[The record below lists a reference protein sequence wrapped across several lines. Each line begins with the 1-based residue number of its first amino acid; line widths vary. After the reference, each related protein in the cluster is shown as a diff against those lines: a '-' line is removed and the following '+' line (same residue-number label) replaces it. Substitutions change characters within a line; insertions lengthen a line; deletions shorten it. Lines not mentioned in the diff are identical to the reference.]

1 MLPPR
6 VRPRNVA
13 KRNVAKRYFGAP
25 LIYGNRRS
33 GHFRSTFKLHCDKEI
48 RAVDIF
54 VVPDFTAS
62 RAPAIEVDGVR
73 VPSWLTG
80 TYDLDYAAGGMF
92 SVYYMRQDVLKI
104 LLAILGCCPNS
115 LILLL
120 RVHSAVAASRR
131 RENQTRRRGS
141 SSAAYSRHSTPS
153 YEPSMMISSRSVVI
167 TANKP

>member
-1 MLPPR
+1 MWSVSSAGSILHSWSRWASSTTPR

-54 VVPDFTAS
+54 VVPDFAAS
-62 RAPAIEVDGVR
+62 RTPAIEIDGVR

-80 TYDLDYAAGGMF
+80 SYDPDYAAGGMF

-115 LILLL
+115 LIFL
-120 RVHSAVAASRR
+120 RD
-131 RENQTRRRGS
+131 GS
-141 SSAAYSRHSTPS
+141 SRHRWRCQTEG
-153 YEPSMMISSRSVVI
+153 Y
-167 TANKP
+167 

>member
-1 MLPPR
+1 
-6 VRPRNVA
+6 
-13 KRNVAKRYFGAP
+13 
-25 LIYGNRRS
+25 
-33 GHFRSTFKLHCDKEI
+33 LHCDKEI

-115 LILLL
+115 LIFL
-120 RVHSAVAASRR
+120 RD
-131 RENQTRRRGS
+131 GS
-141 SSAAYSRHSTPS
+141 GRHRWGCQAEG
-153 YEPSMMISSRSVVI
+153 YFY
-167 TANKP
+167 